1 MSFVISIASRIA
13 IWSGKL
19 AALAI
24 IPLLLLVFAN
34 AVLRYVFGYGS
45 VWLYEAVLYCFV
57 IVMAGVAGWT
67 MVRDEHVRVD
77 ILYAAARPRRQGLID
92 VLGCLLLLVPFLWV
106 MWDRTL
112 PYVGRAWAI
121 GERSMEISGL
131 PFLWLLKTMML
142 VFIALLAIAGLAFF
156 LRAVVRLSGRHPSE

>member
-1 MSFVISIASRIA
+1 MAFMIAATSRIA
-13 IWSGKL
+13 TWAGKL

-24 IPLLLLVFAN
+24 IPMILLVFAN

-45 VWLYEAVLYCFV
+45 VWLYEAVIYCFV
-57 IVMAGVAGWT
+57 IVMAGTAGWT
-67 MVRDEHVRVD
+67 MVRNEHVRVD
-77 ILYAAARPRRQGLID
+77 ILYAAARPRRQSLID
-92 VLGCLLLLVPFLWV
+92 VLGCLFLLVPFLWI

-121 GERSMEISGL
+121 RERSMEISGL

-142 VFIALLAIAGLAFF
+142 VFVVLLAIAGIAFF
-156 LRAVVRLSGRHPSE
+156 LRALLRMTGREPNE

>member
-1 MSFVISIASRIA
+1 MTFIMAATSRIA
-13 IWSGKL
+13 TWAGKL

-24 IPLLLLVFAN
+24 IPMILLVFAN
-34 AVLRYVFGYGS
+34 AILRYVFGYGS
-45 VWLYEAVLYCFV
+45 VWLYEAVIYCFV
-57 IVMAGVAGWT
+57 VVMAGAAGWT

-92 VLGCLLLLVPFLWV
+92 VLGCLFLLAPFLWI

-112 PYVGRAWAI
+112 PYVGRAWATRE
-121 GERSMEISGL
+121 GSMEISGL

-142 VFIALLAIAGLAFF
+142 VFVVLLAFAGIAFF
-156 LRAVVRLSGRHPSE
+156 LRALLRMSGHEAKE